1 MKTDRKFFILVES
14 LLAAAAVVIGAIL
27 VIGPAEDNRKTVS
40 FIVEDVDD
48 ESNSA
53 LLYGM
58 KQAAS
63 DNDVNLKILSSDKLR
78 DSDTFSELLSQ
89 AKAKGT
95 SCYIIEPSMKGDL
108 NQSIMDLS
116 RTSPVM
122 LIHSG
127 LSDISEDNSIPV
139 SSADNYAMGAQVAKE
154 IKKDFKG
161 QLTKKKIGLLMGDA
175 DSIADEEKVRG
186 FTDEMDK
193 TGSLIRWRLYDSSID
208 DANHEVLRIQTDV
221 DIVAAMDDYSLRI
234 AAANMNAGYR
244 KEVLYGI
251 GTSERAL
258 YYLDNQTVSCEV
270 VPDEFAIGY
279 NALNAI
285 VSGSQGS
292 KKASFRVLRKS
303 DMFDEGNQELLY
315 SMTK

>member
-27 VIGPAEDNRKTVS
+27 VIGPAEDNHKTVS

-108 NQSIMDLS
+108 NQSIMDLYL
-116 RTSPVM
+116 RITAFRCHR
-122 LIHSG
+122 LITMRWGH
-127 LSDISEDNSIPV
+127 
-139 SSADNYAMGAQVAKE
+139 
-154 IKKDFKG
+154 
-161 QLTKKKIGLLMGDA
+161 
-175 DSIADEEKVRG
+175 
-186 FTDEMDK
+186 
-193 TGSLIRWRLYDSSID
+193 RWRKRSKRISKDSS
-208 DANHEVLRIQTDV
+208 
-221 DIVAAMDDYSLRI
+221 
-234 AAANMNAGYR
+234 
-244 KEVLYGI
+244 
-251 GTSERAL
+251 
-258 YYLDNQTVSCEV
+258 
-270 VPDEFAIGY
+270 
-279 NALNAI
+279 
-285 VSGSQGS
+285 
-292 KKASFRVLRKS
+292 LRKRLA
-303 DMFDEGNQELLY
+303 F
-315 SMTK
+315 